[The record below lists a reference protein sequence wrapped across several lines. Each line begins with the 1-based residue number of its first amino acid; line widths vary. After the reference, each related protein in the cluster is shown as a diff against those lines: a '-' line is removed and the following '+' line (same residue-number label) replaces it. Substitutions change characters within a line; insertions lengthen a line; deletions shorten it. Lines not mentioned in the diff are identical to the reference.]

1 MHVFRRFIAVLSGL
15 VVLILL
21 YRMHTAPAVPLT
33 RTPPA
38 KQEPGT
44 MAPIR
49 LAIIEADTPQPKA
62 NEKFGG
68 YRGLYTEMLRKAAE
82 ILEPP
87 QPLEEVLKITGHHV
101 VDDKDPYPNLDNIDA
116 ILISG
121 SKHTAYHDDAWIL
134 NLVEFTKKALATKRV
149 KVIGVCFGHQ
159 LLARVLGAPVVKNK
173 KGWEVS
179 VMPIHCTD
187 KGKEIF
193 GRDILNIEQMYSD
206 IVYEVPEGSTVLA
219 SNDMCPIQALYSE
232 GSYISIQ
239 GHPEFTGE
247 IMDEILTNRR
257 GVLFTDEMSDDGMRR
272 AHLEQDGAIIAKG
285 FIRFLRQG

>member
-1 MHVFRRFIAVLSGL
+1 MHVFRRFIAILSTL
-15 VVLILL
+15 VILILL

-38 KQEPGT
+38 KQEPGI

-49 LAIIEADTPQPKA
+49 LAIIEADTPQPQT
-62 NEKFGG
+62 NEKYGG
-68 YRGLYTEMLRKAAE
+68 YRGLYTEMLRKATEAFD
-82 ILEPP
+82 PP
-87 QPLEEVLKITGHHV
+87 QPLEDVLKITGHHV
-101 VDDKDPYPNLDNIDA
+101 VEDKDPYPNLDNIDA

-134 NLVEFTKKALATKRV
+134 NLVDFTKKALATKRI

-179 VMPIHCTD
+179 VTPIHCTD

-193 GRDILNIEQMYSD
+193 GRDTLVSD
-206 IVYEVPEGSTVLA
+206 YA
-219 SNDMCPIQALYSE
+219 
-232 GSYISIQ
+232 
-239 GHPEFTGE
+239 
-247 IMDEILTNRR
+247 
-257 GVLFTDEMSDDGMRR
+257 
-272 AHLEQDGAIIAKG
+272 
-285 FIRFLRQG
+285 